1 MLHLRAD
8 NYRWKAQ
15 FPEVRFPVAACDAL
29 EDRLAGRRVLSS
41 DQWSDY
47 LIYNFYPK
55 VKVFF
60 DGRSDF
66 YAPSIRGE
74 YLQLIG
80 SGWRWEE
87 IVDRYEFDAALLPL
101 DWPLASTMKVHPD
114 WAVVYDDGLAVYL
127 ERVSESS
134 AGARISSEAVTY

>member
-1 MLHLRAD
+1 MINLLPGGLVMINQMTMSARV
-8 NYRWKAQ
+8 
-15 FPEVRFPVAACDAL
+15 FAAEGSAKHTV
-29 EDRLAGRRVLSS
+29 LAGRAQCPATANRR
-41 DQWSDY
+41 WR
-47 LIYNFYPK
+47 IYNFYPK

-127 ERVSESS
+127 ERVK
-134 AGARISSEAVTY
+134 